1 MEGMAN
7 NEDQPMTMFDYARP
21 SLTGTESSIVRPDVQ
36 GNFEIKPNVIQMVQQ
51 FVQFD
56 GLQDGDPNA
65 HIANFLEI
73 CDTFKIDGA
82 TDDAIRLRLFPF
94 SLRSRAKQWLN
105 SLPRGSI
112 TSWEAMAEKFL
123 AKYFPPA
130 KTAKMRN
137 DISSF
142 YQLESETLYDTWE
155 RFKELLRKCPHH
167 GIPDWLQVQTFYNG
181 LNTATRQM
189 IDAAAGGTLNSKT
202 PRAAQ
207 ELFEEMAMNNYQ
219 WSSTRSK
226 PAKSAGIYSLDA
238 VTSLAMQVEALGKKI
253 DGLSVNHQVAPVM
266 RCDICGG
273 GHPNH
278 ECRATQ
284 KEYANVIG
292 NIPPYQNYNGM
303 NNPGW
308 RNYANQ
314 PWNNNQQPMQNNTL
328 PGFQQASHPPPP
340 PAEKKSNLEEL
351 LSERPQGSLPNNT
364 ETNPREQ
371 VNAVTLRSGR
381 TLQEKGKQETEKDAV
396 EEEDK
401 CQEENVEKP
410 PVVKEFIPPL
420 PYPARLKK
428 DRDNEQ
434 FGKFLSLFRQLHI
447 NLPFVNAL
455 AQMPKYA
462 KFLKDLLSNKKKLE
476 ELATVTLN
484 EECSAILQNK
494 MPEKL
499 KDPGSFNLPCLIG
512 RLIVDRAL
520 ADLGAS
526 INLMPYSVFK
536 KLGLGEPRPT
546 RMSIQLADRSIKYPR
561 GIIEDVLVK
570 VDKFI
575 FPVDFVILDMD
586 EDTNVP
592 LILGRPFLATTGAI
606 IDVRDGKLILREF
619 LISNPLERS
628 LVHDRG
634 KDDMS
639 LVTQEQWCHLE
650 ATKPLWRKRDFKVL
664 E

>member
-1 MEGMAN
+1 MAN
-7 NEDQPMTMFDYARP
+7 NEDQPWTMFDYARP
-21 SLTGTESSIVRPDVQ
+21 SLTGTESSIVHLDMQ
-36 GNFEIKPNVIQMVQQ
+36 GNFEIKPSVIQMI
-51 FVQFD
+51 
-56 GLQDGDPNA
+56 N
-65 HIANFLEI
+65 
-73 CDTFKIDGA
+73 GA

-94 SLRSRAKQWLN
+94 SLRSREKQWLN
-105 SLPRGSI
+105 SLPRGFI
-112 TSWEAMAEKFL
+112 TSWEAMVEKFL
-123 AKYFPPA
+123 AKYFPSA
-130 KTAKMRN
+130 KTVKMRN

-142 YQLESETLYDTWE
+142 YQLELKTLYDTSE
-155 RFKELLRKCPHH
+155 RFKELLQKCPHH

-181 LNTATRQM
+181 LNPATRQM

-226 PAKSAGIYSLDA
+226 PAKSDGIYNLDA

-253 DGLSVNHQVAPVM
+253 DGLSVNYPVALVM
-266 RCDICGG
+266 RCYICG

-284 KEYANVIG
+284 EEQHANIIG

-314 PWNNNQQPMQNNTL
+314 LWNNQQPMRNNTL
-328 PGFQQASHPPPP
+328 TGFQQASHPPPP
-340 PAEKKSNLEEL
+340 PAEKKSKTPLRKTPRK
-351 LSERPQGSLPNNT
+351 LSGNT

-371 VNAVTLRSGR
+371 VNAVTLRSDR
-381 TLQEKGKQETEKDAV
+381 ILQEKGKQETEKDAV

-401 CQEENVEKP
+401 CQEETVKKP
-410 PVVKEFIPPL
+410 PVVKEFIPQL
-420 PYPARLKK
+420 SYPAKLKK
-428 DRDNEQ
+428 DKDDEQ

-447 NLPFVNAL
+447 NLPFVDAL
-455 AQMPKYA
+455 EQMPKYT

-494 MPEKL
+494 MSKKL
-499 KDPGSFNLPCLIG
+499 KDPRSFNLPCLID

-526 INLMPYSVFK
+526 INLMPYSIFK
-536 KLGLGEPRPT
+536 KLGLREPRPT

-575 FPVDFVILDMD
+575 FPIDFVILDMD
-586 EDTNVP
+586 EDTDVL
-592 LILGRPFLATTGAI
+592 LILGRLFLATAGAI

-619 LISNPLERS
+619 LISNPLKRS

-634 KDDMS
+634 KDYMS
-639 LVTQEQWCHLE
+639 LETQE
-650 ATKPLWRKRDFKVL
+650 
-664 E
+664 

>member
-1 MEGMAN
+1 
-7 NEDQPMTMFDYARP
+7 
-21 SLTGTESSIVRPDVQ
+21 
-36 GNFEIKPNVIQMVQQ
+36 
-51 FVQFD
+51 
-56 GLQDGDPNA
+56 
-65 HIANFLEI
+65 
-73 CDTFKIDGA
+73 
-82 TDDAIRLRLFPF
+82 
-94 SLRSRAKQWLN
+94 
-105 SLPRGSI
+105 
-112 TSWEAMAEKFL
+112 
-123 AKYFPPA
+123 
-130 KTAKMRN
+130 
-137 DISSF
+137 
-142 YQLESETLYDTWE
+142 
-155 RFKELLRKCPHH
+155 
-167 GIPDWLQVQTFYNG
+167 
-181 LNTATRQM
+181 M

-207 ELFEEMAMNNYQ
+207 ELFEEMAMNSYQ

-226 PAKSAGIYSLDA
+226 PAKSAGIYRLDA

-284 KEYANVIG
+284 EEYANVIG

-328 PGFQQASHPPPP
+328 LGFQQASHPPPP

-351 LSERPQGSLPNNT
+351 MTKSIQTSESRFQSTETALRNQQASIHNLEIQLGQISRLLSERPQGSLPSNT

-396 EEEDK
+396 EEKDK
-401 CQEENVEKP
+401 CQEETVEKP

-428 DRDNEQ
+428 DKDDEQ

-447 NLPFVNAL
+447 NLPFVDAL

-499 KDPGSFNLPCLIG
+499 KDPRSFTLPCLIG

-575 FPVDFVILDMD
+575 FSVDFVILDMD

-592 LILGRPFLATTGAI
+592 LILGRPFLATAGAI

-664 E
+664 EWKSEKQRNPSINEPPNEKLKDLNCFCLFIASVSLSHYFDRSTPLVIMN

>member
-1 MEGMAN
+1 MPTLWDSGLA
-7 NEDQPMTMFDYARP
+7 
-21 SLTGTESSIVRPDVQ
+21 SS
-36 GNFEIKPNVIQMVQQ
+36 
-51 FVQFD
+51 
-56 GLQDGDPNA
+56 A
-65 HIANFLEI
+65 
-73 CDTFKIDGA
+73 
-82 TDDAIRLRLFPF
+82 
-94 SLRSRAKQWLN
+94 
-105 SLPRGSI
+105 
-112 TSWEAMAEKFL
+112 
-123 AKYFPPA
+123 
-130 KTAKMRN
+130 
-137 DISSF
+137 
-142 YQLESETLYDTWE
+142 
-155 RFKELLRKCPHH
+155 
-167 GIPDWLQVQTFYNG
+167 IPDWLQVQTFYNG
-181 LNTATRQM
+181 LNPATRQM

-202 PRAAQ
+202 PRATQ

-226 PAKSAGIYSLDA
+226 PAKSTGIYSLDA
-238 VTSLAMQVEALGKKI
+238 VTSLAMQVETLGKKI
-253 DGLSVNHQVAPVM
+253 NGLSVNHQVAPVM
-266 RCDICGG
+266 RCDICRG

-284 KEYANVIG
+284 EEPANVIG

-314 PWNNNQQPMQNNTL
+314 PWNNNQQPMRNNTL
-328 PGFQQASHPPPP
+328 TGFQQASHPPPP
-340 PAEKKSNLEEL
+340 PLEKKSNLEEL
-351 LSERPQGSLPNNT
+351 MTKFIQTSESRFQSTETALRNQQASIHNLEIQLGQISRLLSKRPQGSLPGNT

-381 TLQEKGKQETEKDAV
+381 TLQEKGKQETEKDTA
-396 EEEDK
+396 EEKDK
-401 CQEENVEKP
+401 CQEETVEKP
-410 PVVKEFIPPL
+410 HVVKEFIPPL

-428 DRDNEQ
+428 DKDDEQ

-447 NLPFVNAL
+447 NLPFVDAL

-499 KDPGSFNLPCLIG
+499 KDPGSFTLPCLIS

-526 INLMPYSVFK
+526 INLMPYSIFK
-536 KLGLGEPRPT
+536 KLGLREPRPT
-546 RMSIQLADRSIKYPR
+546 RMS
-561 GIIEDVLVK
+561 
-570 VDKFI
+570 
-575 FPVDFVILDMD
+575 
-586 EDTNVP
+586 
-592 LILGRPFLATTGAI
+592 RPFLATAGAI

-619 LISNPLERS
+619 LISNPLERN

-664 E
+664 EWKSEKQPNPSINEPPDEKLKVSSPIESQISFASHDSLLTYLLFREVSVAL